1 MSKMFSTML
10 LCTKFVHKFDVNF
23 YKMFSD
29 AKILEHLDEIIL
41 DYDSDDD
48 FINEIEEFDEK
59 NYEELIGMFV

>member
-1 MSKMFSTML
+1 ML
-10 LCTKFVHKFDVNF
+10 
-23 YKMFSD
+23 SD
-29 AKILEHLDEIIL
+29 ADILEHLDEIIL